1 MRNPNEYSIEL
12 NLYNKNNP
20 VEITRFF
27 SIVFDKRKVDLSA
40 QNKKK
45 LVDKLYK
52 ETKIKRKDDS
62 FNEIFLS
69 FIYKNIPP
77 IFPHNANMQIA
88 RESTICA
95 QYRKSRFRLN
105 IKL

>member
-27 SIVFDKRKVDLSA
+27 SVVFDTRKVNLSA

-45 LVDKLYK
+45 AL
-52 ETKIKRKDDS
+52 
-62 FNEIFLS
+62 
-69 FIYKNIPP
+69 
-77 IFPHNANMQIA
+77 Q
-88 RESTICA
+88 
-95 QYRKSRFRLN
+95 RKSLRLFAEGMPESPLQPFFCT
-105 IKL
+105 ILITLEKSSPPCPAMLCAA

>member
-40 QNKKK
+40 QNKKS
-45 LVDKLYK
+45 L
-52 ETKIKRKDDS
+52 
-62 FNEIFLS
+62 
-69 FIYKNIPP
+69 
-77 IFPHNANMQIA
+77 
-88 RESTICA
+88 
-95 QYRKSRFRLN
+95 
-105 IKL
+105 